1 MARQKEK
8 VILTRIG
15 KRVVELDKT
24 LYFPHGLIGFEE
36 EREFILLQIK
46 DDSPFLILQSVHTP
60 RVGILVADPYSFT
73 TQYEVKLGE
82 PEQKIL
88 RLKNIRQLAVLVTVS
103 IPHGQ
108 PEKTALNLSG
118 PILIN
123 YEARVGLQVPQ
134 VDNKYAGHIYLHEL
148 AAPAETA

>member
-8 VILTRIG
+8 VIETRLG

-36 EREFILLQIK
+36 EREFVLLQVR
-46 DDSPFLILQSVHTP
+46 DESPFLILQSVTSSK
-60 RVGILVADPYSFT
+60 VGLLVADPYSFT
-73 TQYEVKLGE
+73 SDYEVRLGE
-82 PEQKIL
+82 AEQKIL
-88 RLKNIRQLAVLVTVS
+88 RLKNVRQLAVLVTVS
-103 IPHGQ
+103 IPPDQ

-123 YEARVGLQVPQ
+123 HQARVGLQVPQ
-134 VDNKYAGHIYLHEL
+134 VDAKYSGHLYLHEL
-148 AAPAETA
+148 DTAE